1 MTCAFLPDQNA
12 RMKYCRGRLRHD
24 LFRMTADIDLRDVS
38 HWYPGSASPTVDH
51 ITLAIP
57 QGRTTVLV
65 GPSGCG
71 KTTILKLI
79 AGLQVPGQGVVRFD
93 PRQPPGFAY
102 VFQSPALLP
111 WATVAE
117 NVALPLQLGGVP
129 DASRV
134 TEALTAVGLA
144 DKLGSRPHA
153 LSGGQQM
160 RVSLARALVSGAS
173 RILLD
178 EPFAALDEITRQNL
192 VDLIDRLRVDRH
204 LTIVLVTHNVAEAV
218 FLGNQVALMVPNPGR
233 ILHVLKI
240 DGPSRRDSQFR
251 SDPIYHSQCA
261 DVSALLH
268 QAAEAVA

>member
-1 MTCAFLPDQNA
+1 
-12 RMKYCRGRLRHD
+12 
-24 LFRMTADIDLRDVS
+24 MTADIDLRNVS
-38 HWYPGSASPTVDH
+38 HWYAGSARPTVEN
-51 ITLAIP
+51 ISLTIP
-57 QGRTTVLV
+57 LGRTTVLV
-65 GPSGCG
+65 GASGCG

-79 AGLQVPGQGVVRFD
+79 AGLQVPGQGAVRFD

-102 VFQSPALLP
+102 VFQSPALMP

-134 TEALTAVGLA
+134 ADALSAVGLA
-144 DKLGSRPHA
+144 DKLAFRPHQ

-192 VDLIDRLRVDRH
+192 VELIDRLRIERQ
-204 LTIVLVTHNVAEAV
+204 LTLVLVTHNIAEAV
-218 FLGNQVALMVPNPGR
+218 FLGDQVALMMPNPGR
-233 ILHVLKI
+233 ILQLLKI
-240 DGPSRRDSQFR
+240 DGPVRRDSLFR
-251 SDPIYHSQCA
+251 SDPLYHAQCA

-268 QAAEAVA
+268 QASEAAA